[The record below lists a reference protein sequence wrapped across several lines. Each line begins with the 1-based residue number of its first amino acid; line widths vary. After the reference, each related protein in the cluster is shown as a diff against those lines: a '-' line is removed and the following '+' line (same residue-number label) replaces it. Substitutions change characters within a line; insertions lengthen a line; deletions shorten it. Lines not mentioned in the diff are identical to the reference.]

1 MDLDKELNDIRNRL
15 YLESKREY
23 KDDGEVIMHLDQ
35 EYLKDWSKA
44 REEIKDLI
52 LDSLGS

>member
-1 MDLDKELNDIRNRL
+1 
-15 YLESKREY
+15 
-23 KDDGEVIMHLDQ
+23 MHLDQ